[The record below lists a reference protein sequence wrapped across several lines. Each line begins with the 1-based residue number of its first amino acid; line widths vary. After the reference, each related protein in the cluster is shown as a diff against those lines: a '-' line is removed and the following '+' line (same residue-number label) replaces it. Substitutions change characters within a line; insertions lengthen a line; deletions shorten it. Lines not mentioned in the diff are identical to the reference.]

1 VAKVTSKLQV
11 TLPKS
16 LAAQYGIEPGSDI
29 EWQAAGDVI
38 RVLPA
43 SARRVGLSTVERLAL
58 FDAATSRQKV
68 RQRGRVPSKAVGRGK
83 RATGAQD
90 EARDRGWTRE
100 DLYDRGA
107 AR

>member
-1 VAKVTSKLQV
+1 MAKVTSKLQV

-43 SARRVGLSTVERLAL
+43 SAKRRTLTKADRLAM
-58 FDAATSRQKV
+58 FDAATSRQKQ
-68 RQRGRVPSKAVGRGK
+68 RQRGKNKARIGSKSASK
-83 RATGAQD
+83 
-90 EARDRGWTRE
+90 DRGWTRAE
-100 DLYDRGA
+100 LYDRA
-107 AR
+107 STR

>member
-11 TLPKS
+11 TLPKT

-43 SARRVGLSTVERLAL
+43 SVQRKTLSKVERLAL
-58 FDAATSRQKV
+58 FDAATARQKQ
-68 RQRGRVPSKAVGRGK
+68 RQRGRKKAKATRGSTSPSKA
-83 RATGAQD
+83 
-90 EARDRGWTRE
+90 RGWTRE
-100 DLYDRGA
+100 ELYDRGST
-107 AR
+107 R